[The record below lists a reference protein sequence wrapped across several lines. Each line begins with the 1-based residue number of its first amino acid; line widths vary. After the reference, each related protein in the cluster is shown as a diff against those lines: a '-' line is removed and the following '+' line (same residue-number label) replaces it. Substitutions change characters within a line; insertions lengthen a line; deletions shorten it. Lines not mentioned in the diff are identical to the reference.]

1 MVGLAVAGVAVVGA
15 GDVGGVGVVGAT
27 LEAAAVGEGDD
38 KEVVDGANDAATVV
52 GAGLIVGAA
61 EVVGGV
67 VGVTVGRAEGGG
79 LIVGLGV
86 GAGDTEG
93 KGVGVKVVVGLLLS
107 FPSGV
112 ARSRGVSLDVQDAPA
127 AAAKSR

>member
-1 MVGLAVAGVAVVGA
+1 MVGLAVVGA

-38 KEVVDGANDAATVV
+38 KEVDGANDAATVV

-112 ARSRGVSLDVQDAPA
+112 ARSRGVSLDVQATPAA

>member
-38 KEVVDGANDAATVV
+38 KEVDGANDAATVV